1 MQDVTA
7 KKKNMN
13 TILMNQSRINNS
25 TNNINEV
32 LANND
37 PKVSTMVEKSVLD
50 ELTLVCESLKKEK

>member
-37 PKVSTMVEKSVLD
+37 PKMSTMVEKSVLD
-50 ELTLVCESLKKEK
+50 ELTLVCESLKK

>member
-50 ELTLVCESLKKEK
+50 ELTLVCESLKK

>member
-1 MQDVTA
+1 
-7 KKKNMN
+7 
-13 TILMNQSRINNS
+13 MNQSRINNS

-37 PKVSTMVEKSVLD
+37 TKVSTMVEKSVLD